1 MGKYKAICLSII
13 ALALVGVATAQKSQ
27 VHSPTA
33 KPDPNLTAATKPLTP
48 KSAMPA
54 AKNSSSPAM
63 PAAKSNANA
72 NKELSH
78 LERQQVHAGGANKSG
93 PGAAKSASTPKSS
106 AAAKDSGIN
115 ATYEKP
121 KAGRQA
127 ATPGAHSANSSK
139 PRVTKN

>member
-1 MGKYKAICLSII
+1 MGKYKAICLSIMLSGLI
-13 ALALVGVATAQKSQ
+13 GMASAQKSQ

-48 KSAMPA
+48 KSAMPP
-54 AKNSSSPAM
+54 AKSSSSPAM
-63 PAAKSNANA
+63 PATTKSNANA

-78 LERQQVHAGGANKSG
+78 LERQDIHAGGANKS
-93 PGAAKSASTPKSS
+93 GAAKSASTPKPA

-127 ATPGAHSANSSK
+127 ATPGAHSANSTK

>member
-1 MGKYKAICLSII
+1 MAS
-13 ALALVGVATAQKSQ
+13 AQKSQ

-54 AKNSSSPAM
+54 PKNSSSPAM
-63 PAAKSNANA
+63 PATTKSNANA

-78 LERQQVHAGGANKSG
+78 LERQDIHAGGANKS
-93 PGAAKSASTPKSS
+93 GAAKSASTPKPA

-127 ATPGAHSANSSK
+127 ATPGAHSANSTK

>member
-1 MGKYKAICLSII
+1 MAS
-13 ALALVGVATAQKSQ
+13 AQKSQ

-48 KSAMPA
+48 KSAMPP
-54 AKNSSSPAM
+54 AKSSSSPAM
-63 PAAKSNANA
+63 PATTKSNANA

-78 LERQQVHAGGANKSG
+78 LERQDIHAGGANKS
-93 PGAAKSASTPKSS
+93 GAAKSASTPKPA

-127 ATPGAHSANSSK
+127 ATPGAHSANSTK